1 MIIVHQFKID
11 CCYLYI
17 LYGSVIYCKLNL
29 KCIFVLVF
37 FGFFF
42 GCTMYL
48 GAGGETGWTMKLV
61 LSDLSCLSF
70 S

>member
-29 KCIFVLVF
+29 KCIFVFVF
-37 FGFFF
+37 VFLLFF

-48 GAGGETGWTMKLV
+48 GAGGRDGLDNEI
-61 LSDLSCLSF
+61 SP
-70 S
+70 